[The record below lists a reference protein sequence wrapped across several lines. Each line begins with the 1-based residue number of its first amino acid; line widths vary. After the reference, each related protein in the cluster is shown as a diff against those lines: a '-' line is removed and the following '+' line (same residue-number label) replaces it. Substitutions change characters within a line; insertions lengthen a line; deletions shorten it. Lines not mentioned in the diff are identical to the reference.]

1 MVLLHIELA
10 STATASNT
18 VRVNLPHPI
27 PSQVVKLVKS
37 VVTQKHNASG
47 QNANDML
54 YLSVPWLSNYEVT
67 SSTST
72 SLLPISY
79 DNSVNRTEA
88 DHDVKLKAEDIS
100 RAFDISV
107 FKDADGTPFNL
118 QTNTNNAISSIHLFF
133 EYGSNQ
139 TFH

>member
-37 VVTQKHNASG
+37 VVTQKHDASG
-47 QNANDML
+47 QNANDMI
-54 YLSVPWLSNYEVT
+54 YLSIPWLSNYEVT

-72 SLLPISY
+72 SLLPISF

-88 DHDVKLKAEDIS
+88 NHDIKMKVEDIS
-100 RAFDISV
+100 KAFDISV
-107 FKDADGTPFNL
+107 FRDAEGNTINL
-118 QTNTNNAISSIHLFF
+118 HTGTNNAIQSIHLFF
-133 EYGSNQ
+133 EYGTNQ
-139 TFH
+139 RFH